1 MKWQRTKEGELEI
14 SMTPLI
20 DVVFLLL
27 IFFMISTT
35 FKDDAEI
42 SIELPHASA
51 QPKEQEQSPITLTI
65 DASGHYYI
73 DQKRLVNDAEGTL
86 LRVLRQVLA
95 KGTPKTAGMI
105 INADGQTTHQ
115 SVVTAMDVARQLG
128 IVRISLA
135 TSPPKHD

>member
-1 MKWQRTKEGELEI
+1 MKWQRAKENDLEI

-42 SIELPHASA
+42 SIELPHATA
-51 QPKEQEQSPITLTI
+51 KPQEQEGTPIALTI

-86 LRVLRQVLA
+86 LKVLRQTLA
-95 KGTPKTAGMI
+95 NGADKDAGMI

-135 TSPPKHD
+135 TSPPEHD